1 MLSIASE
8 YSLPRDATE
17 WTVSA
22 MMPAKGP
29 SPTHTTAMSAQ
40 IRG

>member
-1 MLSIASE
+1 
-8 YSLPRDATE
+8 
-17 WTVSA
+17 

-40 IRG
+40 IRGSMERMMFRIDRVM